1 MPEKVHCFTDHYGCG
16 ECKITVNIPRKL
28 IHSEPAAEK
37 LMGPL
42 CPKCGKVMK
51 YFYTDDYHDEM
62 MDTKASLQI
71 EEAARQ
77 AQAEKEFQEVL
88 GNTAY
93 TPQYVPKCPTC
104 GSPDITKISGV
115 TKAAKVG
122 AFGIFGAGDIGK
134 TYKCRNC
141 GSKW

>member
-28 IHSEPAAEK
+28 IHSEPGTEK
-37 LMGPL
+37 LMDPL
-42 CPKCGKVMK
+42 CPRCGKVMK

-62 MDTKASLQI
+62 IDTIASRQM
-71 EEAARQ
+71 EEAEAWRKISEQ
-77 AQAEKEFQEVL
+77 RRNAAH
-88 GNTAY
+88 

-122 AFGIFGAGDIGK
+122 AFGIFGSGDIGK